1 MGGLADRYGNGM
13 ILSVGLCC
21 MLVGASLTL
30 AVSIYSKAVGLA
42 IFTFGFFGAHSV
54 ASSWV
59 AKSVKTNRS
68 QASALYLLFYYIG
81 SSILGATGGTFLL
94 WRGWT
99 GVVILIT
106 GILSLGILINI
117 HLYWQERVQVQH
129 PSRKKIISKKLK

>member
-1 MGGLADRYGNGM
+1 M
-13 ILSVGLCC
+13 ILSIGLCC
-21 MLVGASLTL
+21 MLLGSSLTL
-30 AVSIYSKAVGLA
+30 AVSIYTKAVGLA
-42 IFTFGFFGAHSV
+42 VFTFGFFGAHSV

-59 AKSVKTNRS
+59 AKSVTTNRS

-81 SSILGATGGTFLL
+81 SSILGATGGSFLL

-117 HLYWQERVQVQH
+117 QLCWQERVRVQQPDH
-129 PSRKKIISKKLK
+129 EKI